1 MFIANFD
8 YLNSPPQLYFLN
20 KRTNK
25 TIIGGSLFLL
35 YIIVIS
41 IIFIYYIVNYYLN
54 DKYDIS
60 YSFHKTFF
68 DNQNNNDLKDID
80 PKFNF
85 SINFYKINKELERV
99 ELDDKFLVYDILVL
113 LIIIH
118 FIQKVLK
125 I

>member
-68 DNQNNNDLKDID
+68 DN
-80 PKFNF
+80 
-85 SINFYKINKELERV
+85 
-99 ELDDKFLVYDILVL
+99 
-113 LIIIH
+113 
-118 FIQKVLK
+118 
-125 I
+125 